1 MAFRQG
7 RSPGAAF
14 SSSVALLNSRGWL
27 VCFLFAK
34 IFRLTSQDG
43 KISLMPV
50 GYGSIEYGQISDL
63 PCVNGFGGLKTE
75 MIRLRA
81 IPCSALRSR
90 ERMLPGPS
98 LVDACLLQAREL
110 LS

>member
-1 MAFRQG
+1 MAK
-7 RSPGAAF
+7 
-14 SSSVALLNSRGWL
+14 SVL
-27 VCFLFAK
+27 V
-34 IFRLTSQDG
+34 
-43 KISLMPV
+43 PV